1 MIKESTELLLNI
13 QGVAVL
19 GLFSLIV
26 IMSLVQWLSKRHNP
40 WETFFNWVGMNLF
53 KTQNG
58 RLDTIEQ
65 RLDKI
70 ERHNEKQDQQRLEDQ
85 AMSARRK
92 IILAADEICVLPT
105 HTYEW
110 YNQLMGSIDF
120 YERYCKDHP
129 NFPNEQAVTSIEII
143 KEAYTKHKLE
153 DSFQHKPLQ

>member
-19 GLFSLIV
+19 GLLGLIT

-40 WETFFNWVGMNLF
+40 WETFFNWVGSNLF
-53 KTQNG
+53 KTQND
-58 RLDTIEQ
+58 RLDSIES
-65 RLDKI
+65 RLNDL
-70 ERHNEKQDQQRLEDQ
+70 ERHNDEQDQQRLEDQ

-110 YNQLMGSIDF
+110 YNQLMQQIDF
-120 YERYCKDHP
+120 YERYCEDHP
-129 NFPNEQAVTSIEII
+129 KFPNEQAVTSIEII
-143 KEAYTKHKLE
+143 KESYAKHKKE
-153 DSFQHKPLQ
+153 DSFKRKPQA